1 MAWRKIN
8 NLYPARCAG
17 CRAKVERGVSV
28 WYDRFGRRGH
38 RVRCLECGAG
48 EGGSGAVPGAGVPAV
63 AVEVPVVPSGRDL
76 VLGARAAP
84 VDQPVLVEPYKDE
97 AVAPAEAPVADDLAG
112 AIARAV
118 QGRLNLPVPVA
129 PVAALDEDRVRA
141 IAGEVVASSPAVRV
155 ELVIPD
161 RPAVDVTGEH
171 EAFGSL
177 VHLMALRLHVW
188 LVGPAGS
195 GKTWGAERAA
205 AALGLS
211 FNAISVGE
219 QTSVYQLMGHRT
231 PDGSYARSL
240 FRESYENGGVFLVD
254 EVDAGN
260 ANVLTCLNAA
270 LANGACAFPDGM
282 VKRHADFVCV
292 AAGNTWGR
300 GANRVYVGRCQI
312 DGATLDRFAF
322 LEWGY
327 DEKLERL
334 MAGDMAEWSVRVQ
347 AVRAAVDRLGVRHV
361 VSPRASMFG
370 GQMLAAGFGLDQVE
384 AMVLWKGLD
393 ADSVS
398 KVKAEVRS

>member
-17 CRAKVERGVSV
+17 CRAKIERGVPV
-28 WYDRFGRRGH
+28 WHDRFGRRGH
-38 RVRCLECGAG
+38 RVRCLTCGAG
-48 EGGSGAVPGAGVPAV
+48 EGGSGAPPVEE
-63 AVEVPVVPSGRDL
+63 VEVPAVPSGRDL

-84 VDQPVLVEPYKDE
+84 VDQPVLEE
-97 AVAPAEAPVADDLAG
+97 AVPGGAPVVDDLAG

-129 PVAALDEDRVRA
+129 PEVSLDEDRVRA
-141 IAGEVVASSPAVRV
+141 IAGEVVASSPAARV
-155 ELVIPD
+155 ELVVPD

-327 DEKLERL
+327 DEKLERS
-334 MAGDMAEWSVRVQ
+334 MAGDQGLWCDHVQ